1 MFEEV
6 KAFFAEKTGTS
17 AEDISPETELTELG
31 VDSMSLL
38 MIINEFEDEFD
49 VSISDR
55 ELERL
60 HTVGDITKLLER

>member
-6 KAFFAEKTGTS
+6 KAFFAEKTGVS
-17 AEDISPETELTELG
+17 AEDISPDTELTELG

-38 MIINEFEDEFD
+38 MIINEFEDEFK

-60 HTVGDITKLLER
+60 HTVGDITRLLER